1 MSQMYPLFIQW
12 TGRKPRQ
19 KRKEEK
25 EIKGIQT

>member
-12 TGRKPRQ
+12 TARKLRQ

-25 EIKGIQT
+25 EIKGIQI